1 MKLLFVRHA
10 ETDWNKANR
19 FQGIVDRNLNENGKK
34 QAKLLSDYLYEKI
47 PGINKIYTSPLLRTK
62 DTALAVGNRFNLK
75 VNEMDSL
82 KEYSV
87 GIFSGKNIDDINYS
101 EDKEIYDN
109 FMIDNNWDLVPDAE
123 KFQSRYQRAIKSLQ
137 TIFKESNSDDS
148 ILVVSHGGF
157 MQTLISVFLGSKR
170 TWGFKTN
177 NTGIYEFDIA
187 ENNLDITDGG
197 EWVYKNND
205 YLVLNPKKWSIIR
218 FNDITHLKRLES
230 EKR

>member
-47 PGINKIYTSPLLRTK
+47 PGINKIYTSPLSRTK
-62 DTALAVGNRFNLK
+62 DTALAVGKRFNLK

-109 FMIDNNWDLVPDAE
+109 FMIDNNWDLVPEAE
-123 KFQSRYQRAIKSLQ
+123 KFQIWQCLTYLFLHGSFMHL
-137 TIFKESNSDDS
+137 FFNMLGLWF
-148 ILVVSHGGF
+148 LVRDLENIWGNDK
-157 MQTLISVFLGSKR
+157 FLK
-170 TWGFKTN
+170 
-177 NTGIYEFDIA
+177 
-187 ENNLDITDGG
+187 
-197 EWVYKNND
+197 YK
-205 YLVLNPKKWSIIR
+205 
-218 FNDITHLKRLES
+218 
-230 EKR
+230 

>member
-87 GIFSGKNIDDINYS
+87 GIFSGKNFHDINY
-101 EDKEIYDN
+101 
-109 FMIDNNWDLVPDAE
+109 
-123 KFQSRYQRAIKSLQ
+123 
-137 TIFKESNSDDS
+137 
-148 ILVVSHGGF
+148 
-157 MQTLISVFLGSKR
+157 
-170 TWGFKTN
+170 
-177 NTGIYEFDIA
+177 
-187 ENNLDITDGG
+187 
-197 EWVYKNND
+197 
-205 YLVLNPKKWSIIR
+205 IIG
-218 FNDITHLKRLES
+218 
-230 EKR
+230 